1 MVGSLVDEIAEPIV
15 EAKEQ
20 VIASVIDMDEDIAML
35 FGDDDLEDDDSKGF
49 DEEGEVW
56 EVNEER
62 LMAPVSDD
70 KVADGI
76 TIWEIGPRVF
86 AIEGQ
91 VQVMVSQM
99 VQPEDDLEQTMVS
112 EMSSWE
118 STLMHCIPGMDRRLA
133 NLERRP
139 PGPQ

>member
-20 VIASVIDMDEDIAML
+20 VRGPSTAAAEGQSFLLPASGLPIPP
-35 FGDDDLEDDDSKGF
+35 S
-49 DEEGEVW
+49 
-56 EVNEER
+56 
-62 LMAPVSDD
+62 VSDD
-70 KVADGI
+70 KVAGGI

-99 VQPEDDLEQTMVS
+99 VQPEDDLEQVGAQVEQGLQTAAQRDETMVS

-118 STLMHCIPGMDRRLA
+118 STLMHCIPGMDRGLA